1 MAFNIHLLHDIVFY
15 LLYAMAAIVTFI
27 AIERIIFYAFT
38 IRQARLC
45 LHGDTPPSAKSVVAD
60 MVAPLQ
66 AAEHRQ
72 ASRHQMEDLAE
83 SGYIKVRTQLVH
95 HLWALDTI
103 VTAAPLLGLVGTIFG
118 IIDTFSA
125 LASSGI
131 SDPSAVSAGIGTALY
146 ATALGIGVALYGLI
160 FYNLF
165 HNRVELIS
173 DKIKLIIL
181 KFSGAQASA
190 Q

>member
-1 MAFNIHLLHDIVFY
+1 MEFNIHLLHNVVFY
-15 LLYAMAAIVTFI
+15 LLYAMAAVVTFI
-27 AIERIIFYAFT
+27 AIERIIFFTFT

-45 LHGDTPPSAKSVVAD
+45 LQNAAPSPKSVVAD
-60 MVAPLQ
+60 MVTPLQ
-66 AAEHRQ
+66 NAENRH

-118 IIDTFSA
+118 IIDTFAA

-146 ATALGIGVALYGLI
+146 ATALGIGIALYGLI

-165 HNRVELIS
+165 QNRVERIS

-181 KFSGAQASA
+181 KFSGAQASV
-190 Q
+190 